1 MDPWK
6 RRFLLETI
14 ISRFHVNFWGCN
26 PNKQKKQK
34 IFDPTTPIEA
44 SIILSIAI
52 FMLETMP
59 ELNSVPAA
67 RPVGSNGGIFFHRW
81 GGNSIL
87 PTKSGEWLVGNIY
100 DTRSSNLVVYNHIY
114 HIYIYIHIL
123 FSIMHLDFL
132 VAPYQSLIL
141 PKKNKKINSKKH
153 IHRTCRATKPQLFFR
168 FFLVTDLMSILG
180 ILVIRKARNG
190 DQGTWYLIYSSGE
203 FGYCSKVVLG

>member
-114 HIYIYIHIL
+114 HIYIYTHTL
-123 FSIMHLDFL
+123 FNN
-132 VAPYQSLIL
+132 APRFFGCTL
-141 PKKNKKINSKKH
+141 PKPHPSQKKTRKSTAKNTSIEPVGQQSHNCFSD
-153 IHRTCRATKPQLFFR
+153 FF
-168 FFLVTDLMSILG
+168 
-180 ILVIRKARNG
+180 
-190 DQGTWYLIYSSGE
+190 W
-203 FGYCSKVVLG
+203 